1 MNSLGHLAGV
11 HRCRAQPLLGFVN
24 VNSKWA
30 VEILV
35 GVAGLWVIAAI
46 LFVGVEAL
54 ELRSSNAWSFHA
66 LMSWR

>member
-1 MNSLGHLAGV
+1 M
-11 HRCRAQPLLGFVN
+11 
-24 VNSKWA
+24 
-30 VEILV
+30 
-35 GVAGLWVIAAI
+35 AAD

>member
-11 HRCRAQPLLGFVN
+11 HRCRAQPLLGFVD
-24 VNSKWA
+24 VNSKRN
-30 VEILV
+30 V
-35 GVAGLWVIAAI
+35 GASVDIGGLWVIAAV

-66 LMSWR
+66 LVSWR

>member
-24 VNSKWA
+24 VNLKWA

-46 LFVGVEAL
+46 LFVGVEL
-54 ELRSSNAWSFHA
+54 WSYA
-66 LMSWR
+66 ARMPGASTR